1 MLAVASLKRSLEF
14 DPVEQGVKRKRAEM
28 KLSPPSSPS
37 SSSSTTT
44 TFPMN
49 TNPLSPSK
57 QQQQQQQQSIFTSSP
72 NKNQSLVFKKP
83 CSLTALTSSSSTTD
97 DIPMFTYTQTAQ
109 MCARLLREQD
119 RSIREQYTHD
129 SVHKDQSK
137 RQQHRLFHFVIR
149 VVILANEFTSVLH
162 LSLFLLRLIKY
173 YPNITNQASIPSRI
187 YYFYRLTI
195 LKVLFYANGKAKSFV
210 LMKYVIQHLF
220 FNGIHDFHSK
230 VH

>member
-28 KLSPPSSPS
+28 KLSPPSSPISSS
-37 SSSSTTT
+37 SSSSTTFT
-44 TFPMN
+44 MN

-57 QQQQQQQQSIFTSSP
+57 QQQQQQSIFTSSP

-83 CSLTALTSSSSTTD
+83 CSLTALTSSSSSTTD

-119 RSIREQYTHD
+119 RSIREQYEQILSNKLTEQYDTFVRYTHD

-137 RQQHRLFHFVIR
+137 QQRLFHFGQQQ
-149 VVILANEFTSVLH
+149 E
-162 LSLFLLRLIKY
+162 
-173 YPNITNQASIPSRI
+173 TNNTPTVAFS
-187 YYFYRLTI
+187 
-195 LKVLFYANGKAKSFV
+195 
-210 LMKYVIQHLF
+210 YV
-220 FNGIHDFHSK
+220 S
-230 VH
+230 

>member
-119 RSIREQYTHD
+119 RSIREQYEQLLSTKLTEQYDTFVRYTHD

-137 RQQHRLFHFVIR
+137 RQQHRLFHFGQQQEKNNTPTV
-149 VVILANEFTSVLH
+149 AFS
-162 LSLFLLRLIKY
+162 
-173 YPNITNQASIPSRI
+173 
-187 YYFYRLTI
+187 
-195 LKVLFYANGKAKSFV
+195 
-210 LMKYVIQHLF
+210 YV
-220 FNGIHDFHSK
+220 S
-230 VH
+230 

>member
-28 KLSPPSSPS
+28 KLSPPSSPI

-44 TFPMN
+44 TSFTTN
-49 TNPLSPSK
+49 TNPSSPSK
-57 QQQQQQQQSIFTSSP
+57 QQQSIFTSSP
-72 NKNQSLVFKKP
+72 TKNQSLVFKKP

-119 RSIREQYTHD
+119 RSIREQYEQLLSNKLTEQYDQFVRYTHD

-137 RQQHRLFHFVIR
+137 QQPRLFHFGQQQ
-149 VVILANEFTSVLH
+149 E
-162 LSLFLLRLIKY
+162 
-173 YPNITNQASIPSRI
+173 TNNTPTVAFSYIS
-187 YYFYRLTI
+187 
-195 LKVLFYANGKAKSFV
+195 
-210 LMKYVIQHLF
+210 
-220 FNGIHDFHSK
+220 
-230 VH
+230 